1 MSSLPAGA
9 LVGVNFNNDGT
20 APYEAP
26 AALVVV
32 QMIEMDL
39 IVQQR
44 LVVALT
50 SIIASVDPAK

>member
-1 MSSLPAGA
+1 M
-9 LVGVNFNNDGT
+9 NFNNDGT